1 MTDFFQLLVREGAKL
16 DIVDKDGDSPL
27 HEALRYHTL
36 LQLKQLQDVKDVSK
50 VRWAIEIRYF
60 LIMVKIGKAGVALN
74 VSRYSASLFLFFIFL
89 FLLNSWSS
97 LALKPELFFKTN
109 FKEFNNNNNNN
120 ITESGVSEKE
130 RTNQYAYRHE

>member
-50 VRWAIEIRYF
+50 VR
-60 LIMVKIGKAGVALN
+60 
-74 VSRYSASLFLFFIFL
+74 
-89 FLLNSWSS
+89 
-97 LALKPELFFKTN
+97 
-109 FKEFNNNNNNN
+109 
-120 ITESGVSEKE
+120 
-130 RTNQYAYRHE
+130 